1 MEDIEAEDVEQT
13 AEIVA
18 KRRAKQE
25 RLMAQKD
32 ADRDAKEKAD
42 ANSFMAA
49 GRLNQGHAMMFST
62 MAIAFA
68 YMLASTMYTTDI
80 LSMPKSTSRLK
91 GTIKV
96 GSPGSHVT
104 GIPQQGIPMQ
114 QPAGFGNAPIPTAG
128 SPFGGAA
135 TGSPFGGAPAVA
147 APSGLAANFARD
159 GLNAQLWESVE
170 GSPGPPYQCSFS
182 GRAVVAQPNQALM
195 LGTFAEQYSCF
206 SGQLKSRQAFGHG
219 CFRAALQPAKASGV
233 ITGFM
238 AQNKANNQHIEVSLQ
253 FRGTDTTTLQVLVWN
268 NGQVVGQQ
276 AVPLGFDAATAP
288 ATYALAWSAQGVEV
302 IAQGQVVYTMATA
315 AGAPVQGQMHAVVE
329 SWAVDASASHVAGA
343 YNQQPAVSYV
353 HGVSV
358 SSDASVC
365 RSPLA

>member
-1 MEDIEAEDVEQT
+1 MDDIEAEGVEQT

-18 KRRAKQE
+18 KRRVKQE
-25 RLMAQKD
+25 KLMAQKD

-62 MAIAFA
+62 IAIAVA
-68 YMLASTMYTTDI
+68 YMLASTMYATDI

-91 GTIKV
+91 GTIKIRA
-96 GSPGSHVT
+96 PGTPVT
-104 GIPQQGIPMQ
+104 GLPPQGLPVPQA
-114 QPAGFGNAPIPTAG
+114 AGFGAAAPAG
-128 SPFGGAA
+128 SPFASA
-135 TGSPFGGAPAVA
+135 TASSPFGGGAVA
-147 APSGLAANFARD
+147 APSGLTVNFARE

-170 GSPGPPYQCSFS
+170 GSPGAPYQCAFS
-182 GRAVVAQPNQALM
+182 SRAVVAQPNQALM

-238 AQNKANNQHIEVSLQ
+238 AQSKANGQHMEVSLQ

-276 AVPLGFDAATAP
+276 AVPLGFDAASAP

-302 IAQGQVVYTMATA
+302 IAQGQAVYSLATS
-315 AGAPVQGQMHAVVE
+315 AGAPAQGTMNAVVE

-353 HGVSV
+353 HAVSV
-358 SSDASVC
+358 SSDASTC
-365 RSPLA
+365 RAPLA